1 VNAVVGSATDSPAE
15 KTFNIIDIVADPA
28 KRDEFFD
35 EVFNHTLR
43 LA

>member
-1 VNAVVGSATDSPAE
+1 VE
-15 KTFNIIDIVADPA
+15 KTFNIIDIVADA
-28 KRDEFFD
+28 GKRDEFFN

>member
-1 VNAVVGSATDSPAE
+1 LEKRIKADRLVE
-15 KTFNIIDIVADPA
+15 KTFNIIDILAEPA
-28 KRDEFFD
+28 KRAEFFD